1 MNKKAFIAALC
12 GVAISLCQQTWA
24 NTRVDLSSV
33 SLEVTP
39 HELALVQVMS
49 EICPPLLNSS
59 QRLKFTQAY
68 QSQLR
73 AFMPNL
79 DPTAVMQQ
87 ISGQAGYRNI
97 LSSIRAWTLSYP
109 TAENRALCVEFSES
123 SF

>member
-1 MNKKAFIAALC
+1 MNKYAFIATCC

-24 NTRVDLSSV
+24 NARTDLSHV

-49 EICPPLLNSS
+49 EICPPLLNNQ
-59 QRLKFTQAY
+59 QRQKFQQAY
-68 QSQLR
+68 QGQLK

-79 DPTAVMQQ
+79 DSVAVMQQ
-87 ISGQAGYRNI
+87 ISNQNGYRAI
-97 LSSIRAWTLSYP
+97 LGSIRAWTLSYP
-109 TAENRALCVEFSES
+109 TAENKALCIEFAES